1 MNIPRSI
8 AAMLGVRSLKAVD
21 TIIIHHSVAEKTLD
35 ISEIAQEEETSQGF
49 LSIGYHVYTKC
60 IDVEKDLWVC
70 QQGRPIWAIP
80 AAAYGYNTQSYD
92 ICIGGNY
99 HPGGAPFL
107 DDVSAYALHVV
118 AKQIELAKSKLPNL
132 KYLAGHR
139 DVATWKAK
147 QGLNPGDYSTACPG
161 DRLYAR
167 LDDLRK
173 MTGLAVHP

>member
-8 AAMLGVRSLKAVD
+8 AALFGVRALKTVD
-21 TIIIHHSVAEKTLD
+21 TIIIHHSVADKTLD
-35 ISEIAQEEETSQGF
+35 ISQIATMEERDQGF
-49 LSIGYHVYTKC
+49 IDVGYHVYTKC
-60 IDVEKDLWVC
+60 IDVQKDLWVC

-99 HPGGAPFL
+99 HPGGASFL
-107 DDVSAYALHVV
+107 DEVSEYALHVV
-118 AKQIELAKSKLPNL
+118 AKQIEQAKTKLPNL

-139 DVATWKAK
+139 DVATWKAE

-161 DRLYAR
+161 NLLYAR
-167 LDDLRK
+167 LGILRQL
-173 MTGLAVHP
+173 TGLAVRP